1 MLQTLMLEINYWIGR
16 VTEILDFMK
25 MFIQSTE
32 WTVCWK
38 VSHGIHEGEAEVQNI
53 VYKVVVLEINL
64 ADDMS
69 ATNITLS
76 RS

>member
-1 MLQTLMLEINYWIGR
+1 MLY
-16 VTEILDFMK
+16 FMK

-38 VSHGIHEGEAEVQNI
+38 VSHGIHEGKAEVQNI

-64 ADDMS
+64 ADYMS
-69 ATNITLS
+69 ATNTTLS
-76 RS
+76 HS